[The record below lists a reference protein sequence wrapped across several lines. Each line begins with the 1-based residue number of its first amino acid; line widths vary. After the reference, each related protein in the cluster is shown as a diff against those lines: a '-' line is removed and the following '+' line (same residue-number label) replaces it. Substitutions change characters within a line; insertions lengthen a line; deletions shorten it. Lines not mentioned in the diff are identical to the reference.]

1 MSQKHPNSALS
12 VVTGSTAGIDYR
24 SLTQTLEFNSGDTE
38 MCADIDI
45 LDDSEVEMTE
55 VFTVNLQSITGE
67 GIINA
72 PAFVDILDSDEGQRT
87 RL

>member
-1 MSQKHPNSALS
+1 
-12 VVTGSTAGIDYR
+12 
-24 SLTQTLEFNSGDTE
+24 

-72 PAFVDILDSDEGQRT
+72 PAFVDILDSNEGQRT